1 MFAKRPF
8 QWVHTI
14 ALSPMCSNLFN
25 FSSYRR
31 VRFFSRTS
39 NTVVTFSGWGSL
51 PQICFPEEG
60 FLGQKLRMFVK
71 AFKMMLKMLNL
82 FPKALG
88 QLTVKVSYPFLIV
101 TVKPWS
107 QLLPHKRN
115 TRSSV
120 VLEIRRVAVLRGI
133 VTRRGHEGWSRGW

>member
-1 MFAKRPF
+1 M
-8 QWVHTI
+8 
-14 ALSPMCSNLFN
+14 
-25 FSSYRR
+25 Y
-31 VRFFSRTS
+31 
-39 NTVVTFSGWGSL
+39 
-51 PQICFPEEG
+51 
-60 FLGQKLRMFVK
+60 VK

-88 QLTVKVSYPFLIV
+88 QLIIVKVSSPFLIF

-115 TRSSV
+115 TQSSV

-133 VTRRGHEGWSRGW
+133 VTRSGHEGWSRG